1 MATPLG
7 KSISSAAE
15 KIQEIVDVAER
26 VALDIRAE
34 AETEAARYREDRRRE
49 ADALVEER
57 TRRFEELSASL
68 SEHAERVRAEVASL
82 SAELGRAVDELRR
95 HDSHGPL
102 VPVASRVTDARQEAH
117 DHGTETPLPEGAL
130 LRAAQ
135 MAVAGNSRAEIEA
148 ALRDEFDLPDPGA
161 IADDILGGAEAS

>member
-15 KIQEIVDVAER
+15 KIQEIVDAAER

-49 ADALVEER
+49 ADASVEER

-95 HDSHGPL
+95 RDSQAPV
-102 VPVASRVTDARQEAH
+102 VPVTYPGTDARQGAR
-117 DHGTETPLPEGAL
+117 DDGTETPVPAGAL
-130 LRAAQ
+130 IRAAQ

-148 ALRDEFDLPDPGA
+148 TLRDEFELSDPGA
-161 IADDILGGAEAS
+161 VTDDILGSAEAR